1 MSVYVWLGSRK
12 EGVRPALVPTLEL
25 LSQHYTGTH
34 TPVRVCG
41 QGGGGT
47 LEGVFSTVT
56 ALFPTATMKA
66 VIVASPWDHLL
77 TSVHT
82 YMKIHYIVLNQAWYD
97 SSSRLPSSPSPLPPH
112 CPPEPMR
119 LRCAYETQITHRG
132 GPCDY
137 PAARLLKTN
146 LPLIRCWHKVI
157 SSWLKHFFSL
167 HAIRWHSLSP
177 GQE

>member
-82 YMKIHYIVLNQAWYD
+82 CVKIHYITLH
-97 SSSRLPSSPSPLPPH
+97 SPESGLVWFQQQTAKFPLPPH
-112 CPPEPMR
+112 CPTEVCLWNTNITQGRTLR
-119 LRCAYETQITHRG
+119 LPSCQASQNKPPSDKTLTQSH
-132 GPCDY
+132 
-137 PAARLLKTN
+137 
-146 LPLIRCWHKVI
+146 
-157 SSWLKHFFSL
+157 
-167 HAIRWHSLSP
+167 
-177 GQE
+177 